1 VRTTLLPICLL
12 WNLLAAPGLAQC
24 STFWRPGSG
33 VPCTNGSVYA
43 TTTWDPDGTGPLPRV
58 LVVGG
63 SFSIAGT
70 AGANCIATFEPIS
83 GGWFARDPRRA
94 AART

>member
-1 VRTTLLPICLL
+1 
-12 WNLLAAPGLAQC
+12 
-24 STFWRPGSG
+24 
-33 VPCTNGSVYA
+33 
-43 TTTWDPDGTGPLPRV
+43 

-83 GGWFARDPRRA
+83 GVWFARDPRRA